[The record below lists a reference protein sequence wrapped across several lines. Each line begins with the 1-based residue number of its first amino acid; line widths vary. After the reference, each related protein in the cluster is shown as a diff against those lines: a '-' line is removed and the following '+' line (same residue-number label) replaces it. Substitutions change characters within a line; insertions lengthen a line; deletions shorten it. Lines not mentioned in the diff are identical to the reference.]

1 MIIGAGIF
9 LLVKWL
15 QDDGENEKKGKIG
28 EINCIFQIDGITTER
43 NILGKD
49 FSHLSS
55 ISVFFNNTK
64 IKNQKNINSQI

>member
-9 LLVKWL
+9 LIVKWL
-15 QDDGENEKKGKIG
+15 KDGKNEKKGKIG
-28 EINCIFQIDGITTER
+28 EVNCIFQIDGITTER

-49 FSHLSS
+49 FSYLSS